1 MKIIEA
7 IVFTSNLDSCG
18 RNQSEQSI
26 YIKPDIQQVFE
37 WNSLLDC
44 SMIQLLYQQYTQI
57 E

>member
-37 WNSLLDC
+37 WNSLLDY
-44 SMIQLLYQQYTQI
+44 SMI
-57 E
+57 